1 MADPWTTEEP
11 ELKRIRESIVQ
22 GFETDVMPHLNRKK
36 FRRGGHLAA
45 SKKHLLNE
53 NLTVSHPGT
62 SVNPLPSHHQDVLR
76 KAYDIEMSEIAEAKR
91 LRLVLNPPPLPEAL
105 ARAPPERDDE
115 SEIVARKKPKTLTK
129 ADRNKQKRNKAKAQE
144 LARQKE
150 DEKAMKQFS
159 RVDVI
164 EKEVLKEEKKLKGKR
179 ETVAHLKATA
189 PDRRAVLGKHRFEE
203 AFPVVPLTD
212 DIKGGNLRQ
221 MKPSIHV
228 VRDQFQR
235 FQSKNVIET
244 TKRQKRG
251 GHRGNYKYFL
261 RPGCKMQTLEE
272 ANEHSREN
280 SKHSKYTKTKLLAKQ

>member
-1 MADPWTTEEP
+1 MVVSLNSTIPVCAKEM
-11 ELKRIRESIVQ
+11 LQSLVRN
-22 GFETDVMPHLNRKK
+22 PHGK
-36 FRRGGHLAA
+36 
-45 SKKHLLNE
+45 
-53 NLTVSHPGT
+53 VSFGVC
-62 SVNPLPSHHQDVLR
+62 S
-76 KAYDIEMSEIAEAKR
+76 
-91 LRLVLNPPPLPEAL
+91 
-105 ARAPPERDDE
+105 
-115 SEIVARKKPKTLTK
+115 
-129 ADRNKQKRNKAKAQE
+129 
-144 LARQKE
+144 
-150 DEKAMKQFS
+150 
-159 RVDVI
+159 
-164 EKEVLKEEKKLKGKR
+164 
-179 ETVAHLKATA
+179 
-189 PDRRAVLGKHRFEE
+189 
-203 AFPVVPLTD
+203 PVVPLTD